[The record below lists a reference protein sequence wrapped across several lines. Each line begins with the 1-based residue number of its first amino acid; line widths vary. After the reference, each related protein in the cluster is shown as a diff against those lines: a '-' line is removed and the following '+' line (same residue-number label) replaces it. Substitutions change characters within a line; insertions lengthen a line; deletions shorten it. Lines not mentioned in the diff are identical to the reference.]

1 MRRVVRVWTVAL
13 LCVGWVCAQGWATTE
28 TPTTETP
35 TAFIRQTATQV
46 LGILKDPRLQDP
58 AERQEFIPHPVGVSH
73 AANDRRA
80 VETRGVSPH
89 ESGAHNAFSF
99 YREHGGI
106 DPRHKR
112 SGRRALVG

>member
-1 MRRVVRVWTVAL
+1 MRRVVRVWIVAL

-28 TPTTETP
+28 TPT
-35 TAFIRQTATQV
+35 ALIQQTATRV